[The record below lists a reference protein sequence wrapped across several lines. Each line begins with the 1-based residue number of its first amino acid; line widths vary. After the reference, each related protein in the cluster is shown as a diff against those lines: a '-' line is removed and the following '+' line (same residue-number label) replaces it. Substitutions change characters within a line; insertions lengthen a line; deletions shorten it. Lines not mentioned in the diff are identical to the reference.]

1 VNAEAVRR
9 RDGRDVRPLPPFAVS
24 ACTTYHSTFD
34 EDLANY
40 RALDIEGIGLWEYK
54 LPQGRDDES
63 VARFQESGLT
73 ATFCFPNV
81 PGVIYGD
88 VLFSEPKDP
97 RERLTLL
104 KSGIRRLARFHP
116 LAVACLAGPPR
127 DVGVAAARSRVVE
140 ALREAAYVAG
150 EVNVRLALEVIRPG
164 PGGSLASTIP
174 DARALIADTGA
185 SNIDVLID
193 TWHFWDSPRA
203 LADIRAHG
211 ECIVGVQVNDRSAAA
226 RGLGDRTLP
235 GRGDMDLTAILQA
248 VRDARFSGWYELEIF
263 SDDGTLGTPYPDS
276 LWKWPPADLLRA
288 GRDGFARVW
297 RASLEA
303 ERR

>member
-1 VNAEAVRR
+1 MPTHGS
-9 RDGRDVRPLPPFAVS
+9 DGVGSRLPPFAVS
-24 ACTTYHSTFD
+24 ACTTYHSTFA

-40 RALDIEGIGLWEYK
+40 RALDIDGIGLWEYK
-54 LPQGRDDES
+54 LPEGRDDEML
-63 VARFQESGLT
+63 ARFQESGLT

-104 KSGIRRLARFHP
+104 KSGIRRLAKFKP

-127 DVGVAAARSRVVE
+127 DVGVAVARSRVVE
-140 ALREAAYVAG
+140 ALREAAYVGG

-164 PGGSLASTIP
+164 PGGSLSSTIP
-174 DARALIADTGA
+174 EARALIADIGVP
-185 SNIDVLID
+185 NIDVLID
-193 TWHFWDSPRA
+193 TWHFWDSPQA
-203 LADIRAHG
+203 LTDIRAHG
-211 ECIVGVQVNDRSAAA
+211 QSIVGVQVNDRSSGA
-226 RGLGDRTLP
+226 RGWGDRTLP

-248 VRDARFSGWYELEIF
+248 VRDSRFSGWYELEIF
-263 SDDGTLGTPYPDS
+263 SDDGTLGTAYADS
-276 LWKWPPADLLRA
+276 LWKWPPRDLLRA
-288 GRDGFARVW
+288 GRDGFADVW

-303 ERR
+303 GRR

>member
-1 VNAEAVRR
+1 MSTQQ
-9 RDGRDVRPLPPFAVS
+9 RDGGPLPPFAVS
-24 ACTTYHSTFD
+24 ACTTYHSTFA

-40 RALDIEGIGLWEYK
+40 RALDIDGIGLWEYK
-54 LPQGRDDES
+54 LPAGRDDES
-63 VARFQESGLT
+63 IARFQASGLT

-97 RERLTLL
+97 RERLALL
-104 KSGIRRLARFHP
+104 KSGIRRLARFKP

-127 DVGVAAARSRVVE
+127 DTGVAVARSRVVQ
-140 ALREAAYVAG
+140 ALREAADVAG
-150 EVNVRLALEVIRPG
+150 EVDVRLALEVIRPG

-174 DARALIADTGA
+174 EARALIADTGA

-193 TWHFWDSPRA
+193 TWHFWDSPQA

-211 ECIVGVQVNDRSAAA
+211 ESIVGVQVNDRSAAA
-226 RGLGDRTLP
+226 RGWGDRTLP
-235 GRGDMDLTAILQA
+235 GQGDMDLTGILLA
-248 VRDARFSGWYELEIF
+248 VRDSRFSGWYELEIF
-263 SDDGTLGTPYPDS
+263 SYDGTLGTAYPDS
-276 LWKWPPADLLRA
+276 LWTWPARDLLRA

-303 ERR
+303 GRR

>member
-1 VNAEAVRR
+1 MPTQQS
-9 RDGRDVRPLPPFAVS
+9 DGGRLPRFAVS
-24 ACTTYHSTFD
+24 ACTTYHSTLT

-40 RALDIEGIGLWEYK
+40 RALDIDGIGLWEYK
-54 LPQGRDDES
+54 LPAGGDDES
-63 VARFQESGLT
+63 IARFQESGLI

-104 KSGIRRLARFHP
+104 KSGIRRLARFKP

-127 DVGVAAARSRVVE
+127 DAGVAAARSLVVE

-174 DARALIADTGA
+174 EARALIADAGA

-193 TWHFWDSPRA
+193 TWHFWDSPQA

-211 ECIVGVQVNDRSAAA
+211 ESIVGVQVNDRSAAA
-226 RGLGDRTLP
+226 RGWGDRTLP
-235 GRGDMDLTAILQA
+235 GRGDMDLTAILQS
-248 VRDARFSGWYELEIF
+248 VRDSRFSGWYELEIF
-263 SDDGTLGTPYPDS
+263 SDDGTLGTAYPDS
-276 LWKWPPADLLRA
+276 LWKWPPRDLLRA
-288 GRDGFARVW
+288 GRDGFAKVW
-297 RASLEA
+297 RTSLEA
-303 ERR
+303 SRR